1 MTLSQLVFRSMQ
13 KNIKQYYL
21 YFFALIFSVTLFF
34 SFNTLQYNGVVLEAT
49 KESGT
54 ATVGFKVASYML
66 YVIILF
72 FVLYANHLFM
82 KRRSKEVGLYQLIGM
97 KKGLVVRLI
106 AYENILLFTGAVAVG
121 IAVGY
126 LTSRLFAMILLK
138 ILQFDSVI
146 VGMSFS
152 MEAFVQTMVIFA
164 VMLVIILI
172 QQMIFIRRVSL
183 LSLFTAVKQADERV
197 KRIGWLQ
204 MLLGAI
210 GIVLIIYG
218 YYKSTVLFDFS
229 QGDYLFRNMALILAT
244 TIGGTFFVFRFSVT
258 LIMNLIRMKK
268 NGHVTTTDVT
278 ATTPIMHR
286 MKGNAKSLT
295 LITVLTAISLAITT
309 LSYIAYYSIDAS
321 VKSSV
326 PAHFLLMDDQGEPFF
341 KLLED
346 NEIAYTSMDFPF
358 TEASIKLDS
367 KLDEVAG
374 VESFIGGNDLTV
386 SVISQTAYKQVDADV
401 QLVENEVIVAGY
413 GGQLGQFIQ
422 FKTGGTI
429 EISAAEEQERVGVK
443 VAAVHEQ
450 PVLGSGPF
458 ISGSPMLVV
467 ADELFQQLKQ
477 SNQDIERIVWTK
489 QTSVQIVDEVD
500 LKQADT
506 LYVESGSHKYKP
518 FKDSEHFYTQQSQE
532 MLRSEILQVMGIII
546 FVTAFLGL
554 AFLLATGSILYF
566 KQMSEADEEKGAYTI
581 LRKIGFSEQELM
593 RGIYK
598 KQLFNFGVPLTI
610 GLLHSYFAVK
620 SGWFLFGTQ
629 LITPLIVTM
638 TVYIALYTVFSLLSI
653 QYYKR
658 VIKEAL

>member
-1 MTLSQLVFRSMQ
+1 MTLSQLIFRSMQ

-21 YFFALIFSVTLFF
+21 YFFALIFSVILFF
-34 SFNTLQYNGVVLEAT
+34 SFNTLQYNEAVIEAT

-54 ATVGFKVASYML
+54 ATAGLKAASYML
-66 YVIILF
+66 YVIVLF

-82 KRRSKEVGLYQLIGM
+82 KRRSKEIGLYQLIGM

-138 ILQFDSVI
+138 ILQFDSIV

-152 MEAFVQTMVIFA
+152 VEAFIQTFVIFA

-172 QQMIFIRRVSL
+172 QQMIFVRRVSL
-183 LSLFTAVKQADERV
+183 LSLFTAAKQADERV

-204 MLLGAI
+204 MLLGVI

-218 YYKSTVLFDFS
+218 YYQSTVLFDFS
-229 QGDYLFRNMALILAT
+229 QGNYLFINMMLILVA
-244 TIGGTFFVFRFSVT
+244 TIGGTFFVFRYSVT
-258 LIMNLIRMKK
+258 LLMNLVRMKK

-295 LITVLTAISLAITT
+295 LITVLTAISLAVTT
-309 LSYIAYYSIDAS
+309 LSYIAYYSVDAS
-321 VKSSV
+321 VKSNV
-326 PAHFLLMDDQGEPFF
+326 PAHYLLMDDQGEAFL
-341 KLLED
+341 KSLEQH
-346 NEIAYTSMDFPF
+346 EIAYTTMEFPF
-358 TEASIKLDS
+358 TEAFIQLDS
-367 KLDEVAG
+367 DLDEAVG
-374 VESFIGGNDLTV
+374 VESLMGGESMVV
-386 SVISQTAYKQVDADV
+386 SVISQTAYKQVDTNVELA
-401 QLVENEVIVAGY
+401 ENEVIVAGY
-413 GGQLGQFIQ
+413 GGQIGQFIQ
-422 FKTGGTI
+422 FNAGGMI
-429 EISAAEEQERVGVK
+429 EISAGEKQEKLGVK

-458 ISGSPMLVV
+458 ISGSPMLV
-467 ADELFQQLKQ
+467 AQDELFHKLERL
-477 SNQDIERIVWTK
+477 NQDNEWLVWTK
-489 QTSVQIVDEVD
+489 QTSVQLVEDRN
-500 LKQADT
+500 LKQADA
-506 LYVESGSHKYKP
+506 LYIESGSHQYRP
-518 FKDSEHFYTQQSQE
+518 FENSKQLYTQDSQE
-532 MLRSEILQVMGIII
+532 MLRSEILQVMGITI

-581 LRKIGFSEQELM
+581 LRKIGFSEHELM

-598 KQLFNFGVPLTI
+598 KQLFNFGVPLAL

-629 LITPLIVTM
+629 LVTPFIVTM
-638 TVYIALYTVFSLLSI
+638 LTYITLYAVFSFFSI
-653 QYYKR
+653 QYYRR